1 MMNFKSIYI
10 ATATSGVLTANF
22 EDELTD
28 SINALADKILRD
40 RVYLLDQLRLN
51 KLIEEVLKGV
61 KQ

>member
-40 RVYLLDQLRLN
+40 RVYLLD
-51 KLIEEVLKGV
+51 
-61 KQ
+61 